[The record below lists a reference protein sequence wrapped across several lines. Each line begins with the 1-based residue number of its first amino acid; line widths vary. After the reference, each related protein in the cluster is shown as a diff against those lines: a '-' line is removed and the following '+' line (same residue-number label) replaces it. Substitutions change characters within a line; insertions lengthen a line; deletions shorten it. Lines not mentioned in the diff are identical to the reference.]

1 MRFILTSHT
10 AVCVTLFSLLTAN
23 VPAVL
28 SAFPQGSQTETA
40 EHQIERART
49 ALSRRDYGDAKKALK
64 RALKLKDDSSE
75 AWLLLARVHRL
86 EGKKDDAFKYV
97 KKAILSSADYVQAQT
112 FYARLLFEAGKVEQA
127 RTQLK
132 TALAMTPK
140 DPNAY
145 VLSGEVYLQDRKY
158 KEAVEA
164 FEHGIRIAP
173 ANDPGTTDTQA
184 WVDGI
189 KRYLAFQSQHQDDT
203 VSTLPIMKNRPRPDY
218 TEEARRARTQGLVR
232 LIMLINEAGDVTDL
246 MVISGLPHG
255 LTGEAVRAARRIRF
269 SPALKGG
276 IPVEHWQEIEVEFN
290 LR

>member
-1 MRFILTSHT
+1 
-10 AVCVTLFSLLTAN
+10 
-23 VPAVL
+23 L
-28 SAFPQGSQTETA
+28 SAVPPGSQTETA
-40 EHQIERART
+40 EQQIERARI
-49 ALSRRDYGDAKKALK
+49 ALSRRDLGEAKKTLK

-97 KKAILSSADYVQAQT
+97 KKAIASDAGYVQAQT
-112 FYARLLFEAGKVEQA
+112 FYARLLFEAGKAEQA

-145 VLSGEVYLQDRKY
+145 VLSGEVYLQEKKY
-158 KEAVEA
+158 KEAVDA
-164 FEHGIRIAP
+164 FEHGIKIAP
-173 ANDPGTTDTQA
+173 ANDTGTTDTQA

-189 KRYLAFQSQHQDDT
+189 KRYLAFKTQHTDDT
-203 VSTLPIMKNRPRPDY
+203 VSTLPIMKNRPRPNY
-218 TEEARRARTQGLVR
+218 TEEARGARTQGLVR
-232 LIMLINEAGDVTDL
+232 LILLINDTGDVTDL
-246 MVISGLPHG
+246 LVISGLPHG
-255 LTGEAVRAARRIRF
+255 LTAEAIRAARRIRF